1 MRHPGIMSLELF
13 LRKSVTRMMHKF
25 STATTKS
32 SDLPVR
38 PAKAGAPNVPVGVS
52 RWLTRTA
59 QAARF
64 LPVWLRFCHP
74 NCSGEPL
81 VASHRLA
88 PTSLRDKNL
97 WIIRARR
104 VLTFSTLA
112 LSLITS
118 GVAQDK
124 EKIKQLA
131 PSAQGST
138 GLFNLYLADTLR
150 RGEVSLGLNITHF
163 NREPGDLD
171 FTLFPVS
178 ITVGLS
184 DRVEFFVDW
193 ETHRRVNGNAIRV
206 NKIGPGDPIVPARL
220 NNSMG
225 SLAFFNDSPF
235 LDVSSGQGSGEL
247 RSGFKFNLLSEVRGN
262 PLGLAVQPIIKLPLS
277 QSRNRLLQGLTNGTL
292 EAGYD
297 FILSKNL
304 PRGGTITGNYGHLFA
319 EDSQGIRL
327 QHRMNYGLGFEM
339 PIGAGTVRAI
349 GELVGSRF
357 FGERTQGA
365 NPKSPVDLYLG
376 LRISLARWIAISA
389 AYNINLNTINGD
401 LPIYGIPSTGRSG
414 WFLQMTFQRK
424 INRAPSIRCNP
435 NRAVIEEGDSA
446 TIQAV
451 IVDSDN
457 SLLSLT
463 WRASAGRISQQGTRV
478 LFDSTGLQVGEYTV
492 TAEVG
497 DGDRTASCLT
507 DIIVESRSR

>member
-1 MRHPGIMSLELF
+1 MI
-13 LRKSVTRMMHKF
+13 
-25 STATTKS
+25 
-32 SDLPVR
+32 
-38 PAKAGAPNVPVGVS
+38 
-52 RWLTRTA
+52 A
-59 QAARF
+59 QGRVDMIRRF
-64 LPVWLRFCHP
+64 
-74 NCSGEPL
+74 
-81 VASHRLA
+81 
-88 PTSLRDKNL
+88 
-97 WIIRARR
+97 
-104 VLTFSTLA
+104 LTFSILA
-112 LSLITS
+112 FSLITS
-118 GVAQDK
+118 GVAQNK
-124 EKIKQLA
+124 EQIKQLT

-150 RGEVSLGLNITHF
+150 PGEVSLGLNITHF

-178 ITVGLS
+178 ITLGLH
-184 DRVEFFVDW
+184 DRVELFVAW

-206 NKIGPGDPIVPARL
+206 NKVGPGDPIVPARL

-225 SLAFFNDSPF
+225 SVGFFNDSPF
-235 LDVSSGQGSGEL
+235 LDVGTGEGSGEL
-247 RSGFKFNLLSEVRGN
+247 RSGLKFNLLSEVRGN
-262 PLGLAVQPIIKLPLS
+262 PVGVAVQSIIKFPLS
-277 QSRNRLLQGLTNGTL
+277 QSRTRLLQGLTNGTL

-297 FILSKNL
+297 FILSKNVA
-304 PRGGTITGNYGHLFA
+304 RGGTITGNYGHLFA
-319 EDSQGIRL
+319 GDSQGIRL
-327 QHRMNYGLGFEM
+327 QHRMNYGLGLEM
-339 PIGAGTVRAI
+339 PIGAGRIRAI

-376 LRISLARWIAISA
+376 LRISFARWISVSA

-401 LPIYGIPSTGRSG
+401 LPIYGIPPTGRSG
-414 WFLQMTFQRK
+414 WLLQVTFQRK
-424 INRAPSIRCNP
+424 INRAPTIRCNP

-463 WRASAGRISQQGTRV
+463 WRSSAGRISPQGTRV

-497 DGDRTASCLT
+497 DGDRTASCST
-507 DIIVESRSR
+507 DIFVENRSL

>member
-1 MRHPGIMSLELF
+1 
-13 LRKSVTRMMHKF
+13 MHKF
-25 STATTKS
+25 STAAPKS
-32 SDLPVR
+32 SALPVR
-38 PAKAGAPNVPVGVS
+38 PAKAGAPDPQVGAPNVPIGVS

-59 QAARF
+59 CVAHLCQCGFGFAIRT
-64 LPVWLRFCHP
+64 VR
-74 NCSGEPL
+74 
-81 VASHRLA
+81 ASHRLA
-88 PTSLRDKNL
+88 PTSFRDKNL
-97 WIIRARR
+97 CIIRARR
-104 VLTFSTLA
+104 FLTFSILA
-112 LSLITS
+112 LSLIPS

-171 FTLFPVS
+171 LTLFPVS
-178 ITVGLS
+178 ITAGLH
-184 DRVEFFVDW
+184 DRVEFFVAW
-193 ETHRRVNGNAIRV
+193 ETHRRVNGNAIRI

-225 SLAFFNDSPF
+225 SVGFFNDSPF

-247 RSGFKFNLLSEVRGN
+247 RSGLKFNLLSEVRGN

-277 QSRNRLLQGLTNGTL
+277 QSRTRLLQGLTNGTL

-304 PRGGTITGNYGHLFA
+304 PRGGTITGNYGHFFA

-327 QHRMNYGLGFEM
+327 QHRMNYGLGLEM
-339 PIGAGTVRAI
+339 PIGAGKVRAI

-376 LRISLARWIAISA
+376 LRISLARWISISA

-446 TIQAV
+446 TIQAM

-457 SLLSLT
+457 SVLSLT
-463 WRASAGRISQQGTRV
+463 WRASAGRISQLGTRV

-507 DIIVESRSR
+507 DIIVENRSR